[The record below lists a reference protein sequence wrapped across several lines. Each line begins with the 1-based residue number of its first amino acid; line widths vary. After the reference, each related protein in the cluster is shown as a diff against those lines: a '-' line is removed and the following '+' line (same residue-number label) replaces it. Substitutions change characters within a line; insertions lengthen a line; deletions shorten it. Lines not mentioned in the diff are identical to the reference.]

1 MLAEEADASMM
12 KITKP
17 RRRAVEPP
25 GTTSRRRR
33 VLHHFLG
40 LSQARTRLY
49 KVQALHLFE
58 PMLERS
64 VCREPNGSGARR
76 IVQRRP
82 PASSSSLSRGR
93 ASAHALREKFPH
105 DVDGSMNPDDLPW
118 FGAADSRSY
127 GASGWCTAHVSRRR
141 RAARPAAAPTSAFA
155 RPSFA
160 PRAGRGSRRDPG
172 GTAAAFGPRQRRP
185 RALETAGWQS
195 RAPARR
201 VSCAGAGAA
210 AEGAF
215 SKAHGCASQRAALS
229 RARSGPEPAKGCF
242 ASVFT
247 QLLASACES
256 QHTAAGGRAR
266 RSPLCWLAAKSDP
279 KNDLPTSTL

>member
-1 MLAEEADASMM
+1 MAASNGTTASSSAVREGTLLAEEAVASMM

-82 PASSSSLSRGR
+82 PASSSSCLAAQSISTRLER
-93 ASAHALREKFPH
+93 EVSA
-105 DVDGSMNPDDLPW
+105 
-118 FGAADSRSY
+118 
-127 GASGWCTAHVSRRR
+127 RRR
-141 RAARPAAAPTSAFA
+141 RQRRTQTVSHDSAPRTHVVTALRAGATRTFAPPPRRAPRRRADVRMNAPELCAERRARVPPRPRRHRRRVWAAPAS
-155 RPSFA
+155 P
-160 PRAGRGSRRDPG
+160 
-172 GTAAAFGPRQRRP
+172 
-185 RALETAGWQS
+185 
-195 RAPARR
+195 
-201 VSCAGAGAA
+201 AGA
-210 AEGAF
+210 
-215 SKAHGCASQRAALS
+215 RN
-229 RARSGPEPAKGCF
+229 R
-242 ASVFT
+242 
-247 QLLASACES
+247 
-256 QHTAAGGRAR
+256 
-266 RSPLCWLAAKSDP
+266 WLAK
-279 KNDLPTSTL
+279 

>member
-1 MLAEEADASMM
+1 MRCISLSPCSSGRCAVSPTVLVRVESYSAGRRRRQAPCLAAQSISTRFEREVSARRRRQRRTQTVSHGSAPR
-12 KITKP
+12 THVVTALRAGAPRTFRAAAAPRAPP
-17 RRRAVEPP
+17 RRRPHE
-25 GTTSRRRR
+25 R
-33 VLHHFLG
+33 
-40 LSQARTRLY
+40 AR
-49 KVQALHLFE
+49 
-58 PMLERS
+58 
-64 VCREPNGSGARR
+64 
-76 IVQRRP
+76 
-82 PASSSSLSRGR
+82 
-93 ASAHALREKFPH
+93 ALRRAP
-105 DVDGSMNPDDLPW
+105 
-118 FGAADSRSY
+118 GA
-127 GASGWCTAHVSRRR
+127 G
-141 RAARPAAAPTSAFA
+141 P
-155 RPSFA
+155 
-160 PRAGRGSRRDPG
+160 RDPG

-210 AEGAF
+210 AEEAF

-266 RSPLCWLAAKSDP
+266 RSPLCWHAAKSDP